1 MADSAGSSTEARAQR
16 GRRQRLA
23 SLCQRAGLMPL
34 GRAVRQLLRH
44 DVRILAYHRVLE
56 SAEPDAFVFDPELI
70 SASAGMFRK
79 QMQLVRRRFHPL
91 RFDELLDCIDRGR
104 APPPRSV
111 LVTFD
116 DGYDDNYRI
125 AWPILQ
131 EAGLSAMFFVSTGHI
146 DSGAPYAYD
155 WLAHML
161 TVAPGGE
168 LALPEIGLQARLH
181 GPPAARREVVAQV
194 LDRLKA
200 LDAAAQEALI
210 GRLEEVLAMPR
221 AGGHDDCRPMSWD
234 QLRRMHASGMEI
246 GSHGV
251 NHRMLAKLSP
261 ALIEEEL
268 AGSRQAIGREIGIHA
283 QVLSYPVGGL
293 DAYDG
298 TVVDIARAS
307 GYRLA
312 CSYISGTSGLEPANR
327 YGMPR
332 LPVERHMDLGW
343 FEAML
348 SLPEVFSHTSRNRGH

>member
-1 MADSAGSSTEARAQR
+1 MADTAGSSTQARAQG
-16 GRRQRLA
+16 GRRQRFA

-79 QMQLVRRRFHPL
+79 QMELVRRRFHPL

-104 APPPRSV
+104 APPRRSV

-131 EAGLSAMFFVSTGHI
+131 DVGLSAMFFVSTGHV

-161 TVAPGGE
+161 SLAPDGG
-168 LALPEIGLQARLH
+168 LALPEIGLQAQLQ
-181 GPPAARREVVAQV
+181 GSPAARRSVVAKV
-194 LDRLKA
+194 LDRVKA

-210 GRLEEVLAMPR
+210 ARLEHALAMPR
-221 AGGHDDCRPMSWD
+221 AVGHDDCRPMSWD
-234 QLRRMHASGMEI
+234 QLRQMHASGMEI

-251 NHRMLAKLSP
+251 SHRMLAKLPP
-261 ALIEEEL
+261 ALVEEEL
-268 AGSRQAIGREIGIHA
+268 VGSRRAIERELGTPA
-283 QVLSYPVGGL
+283 QVLSYPVGGR
-293 DAYDG
+293 DAYDD
-298 TVVDIARAS
+298 TVVDIARKA
-307 GYRLA
+307 GYRIA
-312 CSYISGTSGLEPANR
+312 CSYLTGTSGLEQANR

-348 SLPEVFSHTSRNRGH
+348 SLPEVFCHTSRTRGH

>member
-1 MADSAGSSTEARAQR
+1 MAGKAGSSTEARARR

-23 SLCQRAGLMPL
+23 SLCQRTGLLPL
-34 GRAVRQLLRH
+34 GTAVRQLLRN

-56 SAEPDAFVFDPELI
+56 SAEPDAFMFDHELI

-79 QMQLVRRRFHPL
+79 QMELIRRRFHPL
-91 RFDELLDCIDRGR
+91 RFEELLDCIDRGR

-131 EAGLSAMFFVSTGHI
+131 ETGLSAMFFVSTGHV

-161 TVAPGGE
+161 ILAPEGE

-181 GPPAARREVVAQV
+181 GPAAARREVVAEV
-194 LDRLKA
+194 LDRLKS
-200 LDAAAQEALI
+200 LEAAAQEALI
-210 GRLEEVLAMPR
+210 SRLEEALAMPR
-221 AGGHDDCRPMSWD
+221 AAGHDDCRPMNWE

-251 NHRMLAKLSP
+251 THQMLAKLPP
-261 ALIEEEL
+261 ARIENEL
-268 AGSRQAIGREIGIHA
+268 AGSRQVLERELGIQA

-293 DAYDG
+293 DAYDE
-298 TVVDIARAS
+298 TVVDIARAA

-312 CSYISGTSGLEPANR
+312 CSYLTGTSGLAEANR

-348 SLPEVFSHTSRNRGH
+348 SLPEVFCHSSRNRGY